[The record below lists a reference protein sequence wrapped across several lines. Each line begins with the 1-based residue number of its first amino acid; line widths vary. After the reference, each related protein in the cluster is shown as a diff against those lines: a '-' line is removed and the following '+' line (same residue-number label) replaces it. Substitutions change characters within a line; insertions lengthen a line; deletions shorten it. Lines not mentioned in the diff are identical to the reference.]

1 VASSLNCPEEV
12 ELAETLCALHPWADM
27 ARFTRSGGEAMV
39 LAVRLARAA
48 TGRDLVAFCGYHGW
62 HDWYL
67 CANLGEDDALDG
79 HLLPGLEP
87 AGVPR
92 ALRGT
97 SLPFTY
103 NRLEELEAIVAA
115 RGHELGAIVM
125 EPLRNFDPE
134 PGFVEGVRR
143 IADETGA
150 VLVMDEIS
158 AGFRFNTGGAHLVK
172 LNVEPDVAVFSKAL
186 GNGYAISAVIGRES
200 VMQAAQRSFISSTN
214 WTERIGPVAAL
225 ATIGKH
231 QRLDAGQRLM
241 ALGEAVQ
248 AGWKTLGERNGFELH
263 VGGIPQLSHF
273 TFERANGR
281 ECDHAALKALFIQ
294 EMLERGF
301 LASNIYYAMC
311 AHTDEDVERYL
322 AAVDE
327 CLAVLAAASGKG
339 EVASLLRGLP
349 AAAGFKRIS

>member
-1 VASSLNCPEEV
+1 
-12 ELAETLCALHPWADM
+12 
-27 ARFTRSGGEAMV
+27 
-39 LAVRLARAA
+39 
-48 TGRDLVAFCGYHGW
+48 
-62 HDWYL
+62 
-67 CANLGEDDALDG
+67 
-79 HLLPGLEP
+79 
-87 AGVPR
+87 
-92 ALRGT
+92 
-97 SLPFTY
+97 
-103 NRLEELEAIVAA
+103 
-115 RGHELGAIVM
+115 
-125 EPLRNFDPE
+125 
-134 PGFVEGVRR
+134 
-143 IADETGA
+143 
-150 VLVMDEIS
+150 
-158 AGFRFNTGGAHLVK
+158 
-172 LNVEPDVAVFSKAL
+172 
-186 GNGYAISAVIGRES
+186 
-200 VMQAAQRSFISSTN
+200 
-214 WTERIGPVAAL
+214 
-225 ATIGKH
+225 
-231 QRLDAGQRLM
+231 M